1 MSKDSIKCY
10 QNNKERIFKKIYQEK
25 YQNLSKKRRSKKQ
38 QYGREGCKN
47 LPEDEK
53 QKFFEYRKKYK
64 MRKDA
69 LL

>member
-53 QKFFEYRKKYK
+53 QVC
-64 MRKDA
+64 
-69 LL
+69 